1 MYFILGWLGVIFE
14 FHGYNFS
21 CPHLAIHMLWMLLGV
36 DFFVMVSLIH
46 LKKKIFLC
54 CFWHC
59 SWYFFAL
66 TACYQISQSI
76 KQQKK
81 PTRLNPKP
89 LFLYWQKNSY
99 WKRQFFILLC
109 QIQITDE
116 KIRSNSKSNIR
127 CIKNRTNHSSK
138 IIMSLVW
145 FLLNQTLLILNVG
158 IYGFLILENS
168 KICLW
173 RIAIT
178 FKWQN

>member
-21 CPHLAIHMLWMLLGV
+21 CPFLAIQMLWMLLGV

-46 LKKKIFLC
+46 LKKKRKILC

-81 PTRLNPKP
+81 PNRVDPKP
-89 LFLYWQKNSY
+89 LFLSWQKTSNLKREFSHIVMTNTDHSGFLEHWNSQ
-99 WKRQFFILLC
+99 KSLC
-109 QIQITDE
+109 NIWQRFSCRLDEWIE
-116 KIRSNSKSNIR
+116 KICNNFFFHKG
-127 CIKNRTNHSSK
+127 
-138 IIMSLVW
+138 LY
-145 FLLNQTLLILNVG
+145 F
-158 IYGFLILENS
+158 
-168 KICLW
+168 
-173 RIAIT
+173 
-178 FKWQN
+178 